1 VSAAEKASIERHLA
15 ACAPCRASAE
25 VEQAGRELLQARAA
39 QLRETPLP
47 PGLRTRCEALI
58 RERTTVAPPLSWR
71 SRLVQAGLMAALVIA
86 VGAAVLLLGA
96 NRSEALLAAQIN
108 ADHDRCFR
116 IYVPP
121 DAPALDA

>member
-1 VSAAEKASIERHLA
+1 
-15 ACAPCRASAE
+15 
-25 VEQAGRELLQARAA
+25 
-39 QLRETPLP
+39 
-47 PGLRTRCEALI
+47 CEALI

-121 DAPALDA
+121 DAPALDAEAVEAELASRYGWNIHVPPSSEAAGLTLVYARRCLFG